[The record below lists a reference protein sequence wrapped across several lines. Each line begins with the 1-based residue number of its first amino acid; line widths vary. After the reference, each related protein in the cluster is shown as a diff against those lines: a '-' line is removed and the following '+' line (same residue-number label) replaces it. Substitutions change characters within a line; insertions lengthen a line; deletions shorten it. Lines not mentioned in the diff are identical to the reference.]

1 VEQVLEIVMTKN
13 SNHRATKLT
22 ASLFAAALLA
32 GCHHRQPAPTTE
44 AMAPDTTVAPAPET
58 AAAAPVTAAPTT
70 PDAAA
75 PTTPPTP
82 EAVAAPT
89 AASAQVAMAAP
100 TTAPAAEQAAA
111 PAEVE
116 PPPFSPHGE
125 RYDAEDAARSSGLF
139 AQSMA
144 AAGAK
149 SDAMLYDRSF
159 DGSTLNSLGQVKL
172 DLLLKGTA
180 NGQPVVIYLNVPHD
194 SFADRQTA
202 VAAYLKTAGVPD
214 QLQKLVEGPNT
225 NAMSPGAYNLNSI
238 YKGENAT
245 FTGEAAD
252 AAVPTV
258 AAPAAA
264 K

>member
-1 VEQVLEIVMTKN
+1 MTKN
-13 SNHRATKLT
+13 SNHRATKLA
-22 ASLFAAALLA
+22 ASFIAAALLA
-32 GCHHRQPAPTTE
+32 GCHHKQPAPTDTQS
-44 AMAPDTTVAPAPET
+44 MAPDTTAAPAPQT
-58 AAAAPVTAAPTT
+58 AAAAPVTAPPTAPEA
-70 PDAAA
+70 AAA
-75 PTTPPTP
+75 P
-82 EAVAAPT
+82 AVAAAPV
-89 AASAQVAMAAP
+89 AAAAP
-100 TTAPAAEQAAA
+100 TTAPTQDAMATPTTAPTTQPTEQAAA

-125 RYDAEDAARSSGLF
+125 RYDPEDAARSSGLF

-180 NGQPVVIYLNVPHD
+180 NGQPVTIYLNVPHD
-194 SFADRQTA
+194 TFADRQTA
-202 VAAYLKTAGVPD
+202 VAAYLKNAGVPD

-225 NAMSPGAYNLNSI
+225 NAMSPSAYNLSSI
-238 YKGENAT
+238 YKGEGASM
-245 FTGEAAD
+245 TGEAAD

>member
-1 VEQVLEIVMTKN
+1 MTKN

-58 AAAAPVTAAPTT
+58 AAAAPVIAAQTT
-70 PDAAA
+70 PDVAAA
-75 PTTPPTP
+75 PTTAPTP
-82 EAVAAPT
+82 EAAAAPT
-89 AASAQVAMAAP
+89 AASTQATAAP
-100 TTAPAAEQAAA
+100 TTAPSAEQAAA

-125 RYDAEDAARSSGLF
+125 HYDAEDAARSSGLF

-225 NAMSPGAYNLNSI
+225 NAMSPS
-238 YKGENAT
+238 
-245 FTGEAAD
+245 
-252 AAVPTV
+252 AVQSQFDLQRR
-258 AAPAAA
+258 
-264 K
+264 KR